1 MTKSNDKDP
10 WIGGEANPSPE
21 LEVEAKAEEA
31 TETEDTAKTDEIAET
46 PEAIVE
52 LDSVDQPAPDSEE
65 TTETPEAIIE
75 PESVDEPEPD
85 SEETADESAPES
97 DDQESDP
104 ISADG
109 FVPSV
114 VPQRDRNIGE
124 EPYHGGRGRGGSS
137 LTYSPKS
144 EANYVPAEPKLY
156 VAPGMEDDDGEEKF
170 GFPEVPE
177 NTQRLFIAIEIP
189 RSVKRELADLPKSFI
204 PREYD
209 RVRWIGEEAMH
220 LTLKFLGD
228 VPIDQ
233 IPDIKAAL
241 EQAAESTGRFQMKIG
256 RTGCFPSFRDPRICW
271 VGFNGELRRLEQLQG
286 RVEGRMVGLGLERDD
301 RKFAAHVTIGRTR
314 PGVRGRFAQDVGA
327 SWQHAPLR
335 SSGQVV
341 QVTAIALYRTYLDE
355 QENTQY
361 EQLANHELG

>member
-10 WIGGEANPSPE
+10 WIGGEYTPSPE
-21 LEVEAKAEEA
+21 LEVEAKAEDA

-52 LDSVDQPAPDSEE
+52 LETVDEPAPDSEK
-65 TTETPEAIIE
+65 
-75 PESVDEPEPD
+75 
-85 SEETADESAPES
+85 TANESASES
-97 DDQESDP
+97 DDQESDQ

-137 LTYSPKS
+137 LTYTRQS
-144 EANYVPAEPKLY
+144 EANYVPADPKLY

-189 RSVKRELADLPKSFI
+189 RAVKRELADLPKSFI
-204 PREYD
+204 PREYE

-241 EQAAESTGRFQMKIG
+241 EQSAESTGRFQMKIG

-271 VGFNGELRRLEQLQG
+271 VGFNGELRRLEPVHG
-286 RVEGRMVGLGLERDD
+286 
-301 RKFAAHVTIGRTR
+301 
-314 PGVRGRFAQDVGA
+314 
-327 SWQHAPLR
+327 
-335 SSGQVV
+335 
-341 QVTAIALYRTYLDE
+341 
-355 QENTQY
+355 
-361 EQLANHELG
+361 

>member
-1 MTKSNDKDP
+1 VTKSNDKDP

>member
-1 MTKSNDKDP
+1 VTKSNDKDL
-10 WIGGEANPSPE
+10 WLGGEDNLSTQLKA
-21 LEVEAKAEEA
+21 EAKAEDA
-31 TETEDTAKTDEIAET
+31 TEPEDTARTDEIAET
-46 PEAIVE
+46 SEAVIESETVAE
-52 LDSVDQPAPDSEE
+52 STPDSEE
-65 TTETPEAIIE
+65 AADQ
-75 PESVDEPEPD
+75 SV
-85 SEETADESAPES
+85 PES

-104 ISADG
+104 NSTSK

-114 VPQRDRNIGE
+114 VPERDRNIGE

-137 LTYSPKS
+137 LTHTRQS
-144 EANYVPAEPKLY
+144 EANYVPTEPKFY
-156 VAPGMEDDDGEEKF
+156 FAPRTEDDDGEGKF
-170 GFPEVPE
+170 GFPEVPV

-189 RSVKRELADLPKSFI
+189 RAVKRELADLPKSFI
-204 PREYD
+204 PREYE

-228 VPIDQ
+228 VPIEN

-241 EQAAESTGRFQMKIG
+241 EQSAESTGHFTMKIG

-286 RVEGRMVGLGLERDD
+286 RVEGRMVGLGLEPDD

-314 PGVRGRFAQDVGA
+314 PGIRGRFAQDVGV
-327 SWQHAPLR
+327 SWQHAPLK

-355 QENTQY
+355 NENTQY

>member
-65 TTETPEAIIE
+65 TTETPESIIE

>member
-1 MTKSNDKDP
+1 VTKSNEKDP
-10 WIGGEANPSPE
+10 WIGREATPSPE
-21 LEVEAKAEEA
+21 LEAEAKAVYSTEPEEA
-31 TETEDTAKTDEIAET
+31 PKVNEIAET
-46 PEAIVE
+46 AEAVVE
-52 LDSVDQPAPDSEE
+52 FEKTDEPTEDSAEP
-65 TTETPEAIIE
+65 TETPEAVVE
-75 PESVDEPEPD
+75 PEAVDESAPD
-85 SEETADESAPES
+85 SEGAADESAPES
-97 DDQESDP
+97 DDQESGEIP
-104 ISADG
+104 TDG
-109 FVPSV
+109 FVPAV
-114 VPQRDRNIGE
+114 VPERDRNIGE

-137 LTYSPKS
+137 LTYTRQS

-156 VAPGMEDDDGEEKF
+156 VAPGMEDDDDEEKF

-177 NTQRLFIAIEIP
+177 NTQRLFISIEIP
-189 RSVKRELADLPKSFI
+189 RAVKRELADLPKSFI
-204 PREYD
+204 PREYE

-241 EQAAESTGRFQMKIG
+241 ELSAESTGRFQMKIG

-286 RVEGRMVGLGLERDD
+286 RVEGRMVELGLERDD

-327 SWQHAPLR
+327 SWQHAPLK
-335 SSGQVV
+335 SSGRVV

-355 QENTQY
+355 NENTQY

>member
-75 PESVDEPEPD
+75 PESVDEPEPN

>member
-1 MTKSNDKDP
+1 MVFRSVTKSNDKDP
-10 WIGGEANPSPE
+10 WIGGETTPSPE
-21 LEVEAKAEEA
+21 PKAEAKAEESAEPEEA
-31 TETEDTAKTDEIAET
+31 TKASEITES
-46 PEAIVE
+46 PEAV
-52 LDSVDQPAPDSEE
+52 V
-65 TTETPEAIIE
+65 E
-75 PESVDEPEPD
+75 PEKIDESTVDGSETAEASEAVDE
-85 SEETADESAPES
+85 SSES
-97 DDQESDP
+97 DDQESDQEP
-104 ISADG
+104 TDG

-114 VPQRDRNIGE
+114 VPERDRHRGE
-124 EPYHGGRGRGGSS
+124 EPYHGGRGRSGSS
-137 LTYSPKS
+137 LTFTRQS

-156 VAPGMEDDDGEEKF
+156 VASGMEDDDGEEKF

-189 RSVKRELADLPKSFI
+189 RAVKRELADLPKSFI
-204 PREYD
+204 PREYE
-209 RVRWIGEEAMH
+209 RVRWIDEEAMH

-228 VPIDQ
+228 VPIEQ

-241 EQAAESTGRFQMKIG
+241 EQSAESTGRFQMKIG

-271 VGFNGELRRLEQLQG
+271 VGFDGELRRLEQLQG

-314 PGVRGRFAQDVGA
+314 PGIRGRFAQDVGA
-327 SWQHAPLR
+327 SWQHAPLK
-335 SSGQVV
+335 SSGKVV

-355 QENTQY
+355 QENTHY

>member
-1 MTKSNDKDP
+1 VTKSNDKDP
-10 WIGGEANPSPE
+10 WIGGEYTPSPE
-21 LEVEAKAEEA
+21 LEVEAKAEDA

-52 LDSVDQPAPDSEE
+52 LETVDEPAPDSEK
-65 TTETPEAIIE
+65 
-75 PESVDEPEPD
+75 
-85 SEETADESAPES
+85 TANESAPES
-97 DDQESDP
+97 DDQESDQ

-137 LTYSPKS
+137 LTYTRQS
-144 EANYVPAEPKLY
+144 EANYVPADPKLY

-189 RSVKRELADLPKSFI
+189 RAVKRELADLPKSFI
-204 PREYD
+204 PREYE

-241 EQAAESTGRFQMKIG
+241 EQSAESTGRFQMKIG

>member
-10 WIGGEANPSPE
+10 WIGGESTPSPE
-21 LEVEAKAEEA
+21 PKAEAKAEDSAEPDDA
-31 TETEDTAKTDEIAET
+31 IKANEITETPETVVEPEKVDIPAEDSADTAET
-46 PEAIVE
+46 PEAV
-52 LDSVDQPAPDSEE
+52 VDSE
-65 TTETPEAIIE
+65 T
-75 PESVDEPEPD
+75 VDE
-85 SEETADESAPES
+85 SPES
-97 DDQESDP
+97 DDQESDEA
-104 ISADG
+104 SEDG

-114 VPQRDRNIGE
+114 VPKRDRNIGE

-137 LTYSPKS
+137 LTYTPKS

-189 RSVKRELADLPKSFI
+189 RAVKRELSDLPKSFI
-204 PREYD
+204 PREYE

-228 VPIDQ
+228 VPIEQ

-241 EQAAESTGRFQMKIG
+241 EQSAESTGRFQMKIG

-286 RVEGRMVGLGLERDD
+286 RVEGQMVGLGLERDD
-301 RKFAAHVTIGRTR
+301 RKFAAHVTVGRTR

-327 SWQHAPLR
+327 SWQHAPLK
-335 SSGQVV
+335 SSGKVI

>member
-1 MTKSNDKDP
+1 VTKSNDKDP

-189 RSVKRELADLPKSFI
+189 RSVKRELTDLPKSFI